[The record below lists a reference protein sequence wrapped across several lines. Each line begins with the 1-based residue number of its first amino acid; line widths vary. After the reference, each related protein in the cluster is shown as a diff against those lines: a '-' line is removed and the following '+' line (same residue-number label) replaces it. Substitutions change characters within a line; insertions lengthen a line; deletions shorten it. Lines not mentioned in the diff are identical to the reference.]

1 MTRWLALTALV
12 LAVRLAHGYEA
23 IRTPTTH
30 YHYDIGVAAL
40 QESEFA
46 RAIDNLKL
54 VIKDEPRN
62 ADAHDWLGFAYAR
75 SGDRALAAKHFHEAL
90 KLDPKHLRAHL
101 HLGELQ
107 LAGGDR
113 KRAAETLAALRR
125 LCKPCEETVELERA
139 LGASR

>member
-1 MTRWLALTALV
+1 MTRWVAVVALV
-12 LAVRLAHGYEA
+12 LVVLPARGYEA

-30 YHYDIGVAAL
+30 YHYDIGVAAI

-54 VIKDEPRN
+54 VIRDEPRN

-75 SGDRALAAKHFHEAL
+75 SGNPALATRHIGEAL

-107 LAGGDR
+107 MAAGDR
-113 KRAAETLAALRR
+113 KRAAETLDALRR

-139 LGASR
+139 LATVR